1 MVAEGLMCEQCGQA
15 LEYKG
20 EPGREV
26 EHLEGESQLKRA
38 YYYCSR
44 CAAGIFPPG

>member
-1 MVAEGLMCEQCGQA
+1 
-15 LEYKG
+15 
-20 EPGREV
+20 V
-26 EHLEGESQLKRA
+26 EHYLEGELELKRA